1 MLGGGARLLSRSGH
15 SEFSARSVA
24 LALKNRRAEEGSGE
38 MDRIRRMA
46 GGGTRQLIRR
56 RMAREPLPGLEHPT
70 LAAEERRSRASN
82 GRKRMATGSLRL
94 TRQLWPVARL
104 ALVPLGR
111 ILTEVRTTTAALEA
125 V

>member
-1 MLGGGARLLSRSGH
+1 
-15 SEFSARSVA
+15 
-24 LALKNRRAEEGSGE
+24 
-38 MDRIRRMA
+38 
-46 GGGTRQLIRR
+46 
-56 RMAREPLPGLEHPT
+56 MAREPLPGLEHPT